1 MSLCLFHGDLDGHT
15 SAAIIDKRFRV
26 DKFVVANYD
35 IDFPFDRICK
45 NEEVY
50 IVDFSLK
57 SKEVMSRLLSV
68 TKNVV
73 WIDHH
78 ITAIQ
83 KFKGYENIEGI
94 RADTY
99 PAACLL
105 CWQYCYP
112 SITPPAFVSL
122 VSDFDTWTYKFGD
135 DTRNLVTAAQSME
148 NTHPLNRDFWK
159 LVLNNDKKIIE
170 GLKLNGEKIR
180 LVQENDRINFAKN
193 NAFEVNFEGLKTI
206 ACNKRDGGSL
216 LFENLE
222 NIGDYDIMMSFQ
234 YCGKSKLWEFSIYST
249 KPNVNCS
256 EIAKKYGGGGH
267 PGAAGFSQTKL
278 PFKL

>member
-1 MSLCLFHGDLDGHT
+1 VSLCLFHGDLDGHT
-15 SAAIIDKRFRV
+15 SAAIIDKRFHI

-35 IDFPFDRICK
+35 MNFPFDRICK

-57 SKEVMSRLLSV
+57 SKEVLDRLLSV

-122 VSDFDTWTYKFGD
+122 ASDYDTWTYRFGD
-135 DTRNLVTAAQSME
+135 DTRNLVTAAHSME
-148 NTHPLNRDFWK
+148 NTHPLNRDFWR
-159 LVLNNDKKIIE
+159 LVLNNDKKTIE
-170 GLKLNGEKIR
+170 DLKFNGEKIR
-180 LVQENDRINFAKN
+180 SVQERDRANFVKN
-193 NAFEVNFEGLKTI
+193 NAFKIDFEGLKTI
-206 ACNKRDGGSL
+206 ACNKRDNGSL
-216 LFENLE
+216 LFESLE
-222 NIGDYDIMMSFQ
+222 DIDSYDIMMSFQ